1 MMDSSLS
8 VKSGTVRVACLQMN
22 STDDVE
28 ENWKVFERLASEAI
42 SEGAQWICTPENT
55 FYLGGQFHKVAL
67 AEPVDGQLAQ
77 RCSQFA
83 TTHSVQLFIGSIAE
97 QHRLSNGW
105 IDTERCHNTSLVFAP
120 NGDLTACYRKI
131 HLFDVDI
138 PNGLTIAESDRVV
151 PGESA
156 VVVQTDE
163 ATVGL
168 SICYD
173 LRFPEQYR
181 QLQDLG
187 AEVMLIPSAFTY
199 HTGKAH
205 WHTLVQARAIETQSW
220 VIASAQTGTHD
231 REGKRRSFGHS
242 LIVDPWGRVVADAG
256 QSVGYVVVD
265 MDLNLVRSVRQS
277 MPVQQ
282 HRRL

>member
-1 MMDSSLS
+1 MRVASAS
-8 VKSGTVRVACLQMN
+8 VVRVACIQMN
-22 STDDVE
+22 SIDDVE
-28 ENWKVFERLASEAI
+28 SNWGAFERLALCAI
-42 SEGAQWICTPENT
+42 AEGAEWICTPENT

-67 AEPVDGQLAQ
+67 AEAIEGPLAK
-77 RCSQFA
+77 RCSAFA
-83 TTHSVQLFIGSIAE
+83 SKHNVHLFIGSIAE
-97 QHRLSNGW
+97 EHRLLNGTR
-105 IDTERCHNTSLVFAP
+105 DAERCHNTSLVFNP
-120 NGDLTACYRKI
+120 RGELTGCYRKI

-138 PNGLTIAESDRVV
+138 PGGLTIAESDRVV
-151 PGESA
+151 PGEKA
-156 VVVQTDE
+156 VVVQTD
-163 ATVGL
+163 ATTVGL

-181 QLQDLG
+181 QLQELG
-187 AEVMLIPSAFTY
+187 AEVMLIPSAFTH

-205 WHTLVQARAIETQSW
+205 WHTLLKARAIETQSW

-231 REGKRRSFGHS
+231 KQGKRHSFGHS

-256 QSVGYVVVD
+256 ESVGYIMVD
-265 MDLNLVRSVRQS
+265 VDLNLVRSVRQS